1 MSIDSSDSRS
11 VVAVLVI
18 CALLLVT
25 CIAIPTGVGAILFVR
40 FQQATQAELAAQR
53 DALAAEQQAMAQA
66 EAARQAAMEQ
76 MRLQAEQMRL
86 QAEQMTKSLQTPP
99 ADPPSTHSLGDLPL
113 DSRKVIYQQLK
124 LVDSQLAALEALAA
138 DDPALQDALN
148 VAKSQKSAALDQLAS
163 TFKIDREQLDA
174 IIAQGDKEMW

>member
-53 DALAAEQQAMAQA
+53 DALAAEQAALAAQT
-66 EAARQAAMEQ
+66 EASRQA
-76 MRLQAEQMRL
+76 AEQMRL
-86 QAEQMTKSLQTPP
+86 QAEQMTKSVQTPQ
-99 ADPPSTHSLGDLPL
+99 AMAAPPGAPSLADLPL
-113 DSRKVIYQQLK
+113 DSRKLIYQQLK
-124 LVDSQLAALEALAA
+124 LVESQLAALEALAA

-163 TFKIDREQLDA
+163 TFKVDREQLDA

>member
-76 MRLQAEQMRL
+76 MRLQAEQM
-86 QAEQMTKSLQTPP
+86 TKSLQTPP
-99 ADPPSTHSLGDLPL
+99 ADPPSTPSLADLPL
-113 DSRKVIYQQLK
+113 DSRKLIYQQLK